1 MKKKLLTTLLI
12 GATLGTGISAM
23 STSSAN
29 ACWLTRDETYAKNH
43 FGRDAVEMKIFR
55 GQLCKWYPA
64 ADGKHHFVDY
74 NDRLYC
80 VNDKDGKPTNG
91 EVYNDNDRY
100 VIVNGQAVNRL
111 PVIRR

>member
-29 ACWLTRDETYAKNH
+29 ACWLTKAETYAENH
-43 FGRDAVEMKIFR
+43 GGYDAVEMKIMR

-74 NDRLYC
+74 RDELYC
-80 VNDKDGKPTNG
+80 VNDRDGKPTNG
-91 EVYNDNDRY
+91 EVYNGEYRY
-100 VIVNGQAVNRL
+100 VISNGKAINKIE
-111 PVIRR
+111 VIRR